1 MSHFRSMSL
10 ELYQILSQISSL
22 ADRLLRF
29 NTGLRLDRALTVAGY
44 TKARKML
51 ECIDGRLSIF
61 RRQ

>member
-1 MSHFRSMSL
+1 MSL

-22 ADRLLRF
+22 TDRVSRLK
-29 NTGLRLDRALTVAGY
+29 TGWRLDRALSVAGY
-44 TKARKML
+44 SRARKML

>member
-1 MSHFRSMSL
+1 MSL

-22 ADRLLRF
+22 TDRVSRF
-29 NTGLRLDRALTVAGY
+29 NTGLLLDRGLSVAGY
-44 TKARKML
+44 TRARKML